1 MRLRE
6 WKDSNGKKVDTGIPA
21 VSTPTTVN
29 TSSGFKSRFK
39 KLLDY
44 QIKHRSKSVDSYE
57 IKKLTDDEFHY
68 VEHCSTGYIK
78 YDKEVIVYI
87 GQQTEAWRMRA
98 YLDGELKDDRLG
110 LGYEELIEA
119 LNFYLNLPTVGTP
132 DYNNLL
138 QEWIDAKGKK
148 VSTASSPAT
157 TSSSQPVS
165 NTTYKDKLQKLLDYH
180 ISQIPNCTDGKVIDY
195 NIDSIFDTED
205 KAGFSYIERWVADG
219 ETKINNI
226 MISAR
231 YYKLDKDWVLAVY
244 KDNTRIVH
252 ETGKPGA
259 GFNDFID
266 VLSSQLDLPAKSTQE
281 YKDLLESMTAYKTDT
296 SFADDFKL
304 YENLWD

>member
-6 WKDSNGKKVDTGIPA
+6 WKDSNGKKVDTGIPT
-21 VSTPTTVN
+21 VSTIN

-44 QIKHRSKSVDSYE
+44 QIKHKSKSVDSYE

-68 VEHCSTGYIK
+68 IEHCSSGYIK
-78 YDKEVIVYI
+78 YDKEVVVHIR
-87 GQQTEAWRMRA
+87 QQTEAWSMKA
-98 YLDGELKDDRLG
+98 YLDGELKDDRSG
-110 LGYEELIEA
+110 FGYDELIET

-138 QEWIDAKGKK
+138 QEWLDTKGKK
-148 VSTASSPAT
+148 VSTTSSPVT
-157 TSSSQPVS
+157 TSSQPAS

-180 ISQIPNCTDGKVIDY
+180 ISQIPNCTDSKVIDY
-195 NIDSIFDTED
+195 NIDFIFDTED
-205 KAGFSYIERWVADG
+205 KVGLSYIERRVTNG

-244 KDNTRIVH
+244 KDDKRIVH
-252 ETGKPGA
+252 KIGKPGA
-259 GFNDFID
+259 GFNDFINA
-266 VLSSQLDLPAKSTQE
+266 LSSQLGSPAKNTQE
-281 YKDLLESMTAYKTDT
+281 FKDLLESMTAYKTDT
-296 SFADDFKL
+296 SFADSFKL